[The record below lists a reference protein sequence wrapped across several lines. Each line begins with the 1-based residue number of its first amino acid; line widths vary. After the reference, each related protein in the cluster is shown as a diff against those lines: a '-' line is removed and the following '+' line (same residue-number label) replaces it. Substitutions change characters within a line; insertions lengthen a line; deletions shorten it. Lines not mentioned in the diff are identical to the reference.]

1 MANSIIAD
9 KTYRFSIRVVKM
21 HLHICETQQNLSP
34 ISRQLLRAGTSVGA
48 NVEEAIGGHTEKDF
62 SAKMSIAYKEA
73 RETKYWIRLLR
84 DSGIIDKTLAVSF
97 LSDIEEIVKI
107 IGSIIR
113 TVKNKQKINS
123 RLQAPHSRLK

>member
-1 MANSIIAD
+1 
-9 KTYRFSIRVVKM
+9 
-21 HLHICETQQNLSP
+21 
-34 ISRQLLRAGTSVGA
+34 
-48 NVEEAIGGHTEKDF
+48 
-62 SAKMSIAYKEA
+62 MSIAYKEV

-113 TVKNKQKINS
+113 TVKNKQKANS
-123 RLQAPHSRLK
+123 RLQTPDSSLQTKIKRPSHNTTAFL

>member
-34 ISRQLLRAGTSVGA
+34 ISRQLLRAGISVGA

-123 RLQAPHSRLK
+123 RLLTPD

>member
-1 MANSIIAD
+1 
-9 KTYRFSIRVVKM
+9 
-21 HLHICETQQNLSP
+21 
-34 ISRQLLRAGTSVGA
+34 
-48 NVEEAIGGHTEKDF
+48 
-62 SAKMSIAYKEA
+62 MSIAYKEA

-113 TVKNKQKINS
+113 TVKNKQKANS
-123 RLQAPHSRLK
+123 RLQTPHSRLK